1 MKGSA
6 KVIEALQMLIDNE
19 LAARDQYFIH
29 SGIYKDMGLNNL
41 YERLNHEMQEET
53 EHAQQMVDRMLFLEG
68 KPDFNNRA
76 AVNAGSDV
84 EEMLK
89 NDLEMEYRTVNNL
102 KSVIEVC
109 ESENDFDTRDILVKQ
124 LDDSEMD
131 HTYFLEK
138 QLGLI
143 EKIGMENYLQSQIG
157 SDTQ

>member
-1 MKGSA
+1 
-6 KVIEALQMLIDNE
+6 MLIDNE